1 MLQNLHVKN
10 LALIDECEVEFSDGL
25 NILSGETGAGKSIII
40 GSINLALGEKVQK
53 EMLRDNEKP
62 AFVELIFS
70 VEDPKII
77 EALRE
82 LDVEVEDGC
91 VILSRKIT
99 QSRAVG
105 RVNGEAVSVS
115 RMKEIASYLIDIHGQ
130 HEHQSLLSKKKHLD
144 ILDEYAKQPLG
155 DKKQQLSVTYKAY
168 RALKDEYEK
177 SNIDNEERSRELSFL
192 EYEVKEI
199 EEASLVSGED
209 EELEAQFRKFSNGK
223 KIMEGVNAAYS
234 ATGGEMESASELI
247 GRAVREL
254 SLVSGYDED
263 VEALESQLS
272 EIDSLLSDFNHE
284 ISGYISQAEFDE
296 ETFYETQKR
305 LDEIN
310 HLKSKYGNSIDD
322 ILIALNEK
330 RERISVLNDYDSYL
344 QKLEQQLAK
353 KEKELAQ
360 ISDEVSEIRQK
371 SAVKLVSEIKSALN
385 DLNFLDVQFDMQF
398 DRLPD
403 YTANGIDAPEF
414 LISTN
419 PGEPLKP
426 LGRVASGGEL
436 SRIMLGIKTIMAE
449 NDHIESLIFD
459 EIDSG
464 ISGRTAQMV
473 SEKMNELGRNHQ
485 IICITHLPQIAAMAD
500 AHFLIEKAVENK
512 STVSRIRRLT
522 DNDSV
527 AELARSKN
535 HRYRDGERTRD
546 ESTCHG
552 EKNLTLSVYGAVD
565 YQYITGGQPY
575 VPFGMITCPFL
586 WIIII
591 ISLCFFDISDSSLL
605 LYLLSF
611 SIIFSTSLIP
621 CTSSGVMALS
631 TSTSFCR
638 IIVSPSGI
646 IFCSPLRIST
656 ISVSGGSVRSFSL
669 WPHHR

>member
-40 GSINLALGEKVQK
+40 GSINLALGEKVPK
-53 EMLRDNEKP
+53 EMLRDSDQP

-70 VEDPKII
+70 VDNEQTAK
-77 EALRE
+77 ALKA
-82 LDVEVEDGC
+82 LDVELEENT

-99 QSRAVG
+99 ASRAIG

-144 ILDEYAKQPLG
+144 ILDEYAKKQLG
-155 DKKQQLSVTYKAY
+155 NKKTELSTAYKEY
-168 RALKDEYEK
+168 RALKEEFEK
-177 SNIDNEERSRELSFL
+177 SNIDNEQRSRELSFL

-199 EEASLVSGED
+199 EDASLTPGED
-209 EELEAQFRKFSNGK
+209 EELETQFKKFSNGK

-234 ATGGEMESASELI
+234 ATGGEMDSASELI

-254 SLVSGYDED
+254 GQVSGYDTE
-263 VEALESQLS
+263 VENLENQLA

-284 ISGYISQAEFDE
+284 ISGYISGAEFDE

-310 HLKSKYGNSIDD
+310 HLKSKYGNSIEE
-322 ILIALNEK
+322 ILTSLEEKQKRIA
-330 RERISVLNDYDSYL
+330 VLNDYDTYL
-344 QKLEQQLAK
+344 KDLEQQLSK
-353 KEKELAQ
+353 KEAELSA
-360 ISDEVSEIRQK
+360 ISEEVSKIRQK
-371 SAVKLVSEIKSALN
+371 SAAKLVKEIISALN
-385 DLNFLDVQFDMQF
+385 DLNFLDVKFDMRF

-403 YTANGIDAPEF
+403 YTANGIDSPEF

-426 LGRVASGGEL
+426 LGKVASGGEL

-473 SEKMNELGRNHQ
+473 SEKMNELGKNHQ

-500 AHFLIEKAVENK
+500 AHFLIEKSVENK
-512 STVSRIRRLT
+512 STVSKIYRLS
-522 DNDSV
+522 DKQSV
-527 AELARSKN
+527 AELARMLGGAKIT
-535 HRYRDGERTRD
+535 DTVM
-546 ESTCHG
+546 ESAREMKALAA
-552 EKNLTLSVYGAVD
+552 EKKS
-565 YQYITGGQPY
+565 
-575 VPFGMITCPFL
+575 
-586 WIIII
+586 
-591 ISLCFFDISDSSLL
+591 
-605 LYLLSF
+605 
-611 SIIFSTSLIP
+611 
-621 CTSSGVMALS
+621 
-631 TSTSFCR
+631 
-638 IIVSPSGI
+638 
-646 IFCSPLRIST
+646 
-656 ISVSGGSVRSFSL
+656 
-669 WPHHR
+669 